1 MCTSNKSLYVEVFY
15 AGLFSQSITSF
26 TWFTLFVHLCA
37 TFVYM
42 MFRMAVWP
50 MKFPWTHFIELLGGS
65 IDIRA
70 RCFHWEV
77 CPLEQD
83 LGTMNACELLLFL
96 WISSVQKTLEASQ
109 SHNCYKRL
117 NRPILLHAFFKLYPP
132 LSAEKNPQMQDELN
146 HLPLTTAE
154 FRRSSPL
161 VSSSGAAPS
170 NWRGWARRH
179 RIRKARV
186 W

>member
-1 MCTSNKSLYVEVFY
+1 MRHICVYDVWYGPWSSHEPTAAQNKSVSPFEELHRASWRLHWHPRAMLPLRGLPTG
-15 AGLFSQSITSF
+15 AGSRDDECLWAS
-26 TWFTLFVHLCA
+26 
-37 TFVYM
+37 
-42 MFRMAVWP
+42 AVP
-50 MKFPWTHFIELLGGS
+50 LNLLS
-65 IDIRA
+65 A
-70 RCFHWEV
+70 
-77 CPLEQD
+77 
-83 LGTMNACELLLFL
+83 
-96 WISSVQKTLEASQ
+96 KTLETSQ
-109 SHNCYKRL
+109 SHNCY
-117 NRPILLHAFFKLYPP
+117 NRPSFFFRLFKLYPP